1 MSDSQEELASYLFSR
16 NTRTAPPR
24 IQQTDNYPII

>member
-1 MSDSQEELASYLFSR
+1 MGDSQEELANYLFSR
-16 NTRTAPPR
+16 NTAPPR